1 MLVECMNLKTLE
13 SYLRVNLLG
22 PGPRLIKNEF
32 TGPRSHK
39 G

>member
-1 MLVECMNLKTLE
+1 MNLKKMG

-22 PGPRLIKNEF
+22 KGPGLIKNEF
-32 TGPRSHK
+32 TGPRYHR